1 MSAEVASQVDVPAR
15 LEARGVEKRFADLV
29 ALAGVDLTVRPSE
42 IHALLGENGAGKST
56 LGNVIAGIYKPD
68 AGSLHVDG
76 VPVQLSSPR
85 DAIRAGIGMVHQ
97 HFRLVDAL
105 SVAENLH
112 MGWEQT
118 PRWAS
123 RGWLRRHTEELCE
136 RYGFA
141 LAPDRPAWQLAVGE
155 RQQLEILRVLA
166 RGARMLILDEPTA
179 VLTPQETEELF
190 RAMRELRASGQ
201 SIVFVSHKLNEVLA
215 IADFVTVLRGGRW
228 VATRPAAETDAGAL
242 AQLMTGARDVV
253 QASRLEAPSERVA
266 LRLDGVCAAGSHG
279 LRALSDVDLTVH
291 EREIVGIAGV
301 SGNGQRE
308 LAEVATGMLAPDE
321 GRVAIGERDL
331 TGRGPREYAAAG
343 AGHIPQDR
351 LRTAVAK
358 ARSVQENAVLR
369 DYRRAPISK
378 RGLLNAAAAE
388 RFASELVARADVR
401 GVSSVQRPFSY
412 LSGGNQQK
420 LVAHREAAVASKL
433 LVAALPTRG
442 LDVAAAGAL
451 RNLLL
456 EKRNAGAGVLLISE
470 ELDELLLLSD
480 RVLVMF
486 DGRIVGEFTSDEA
499 DAREIGLLMGSGS
512 ADQPAAAG
520 TGA

>member
-1 MSAEVASQVDVPAR
+1 MPPR
-15 LEARGVEKRFADLV
+15 LEARGIEKRFADLV
-29 ALAGVDLTVRPSE
+29 ALAGVDLTVHPGE

-56 LGNVIAGIYKPD
+56 LGNVVAGIYKPD
-68 AGSLHVDG
+68 GGTLHVDG
-76 VPVQLSSPR
+76 APLQLSSPR

-105 SVAENLH
+105 TVAENLH
-112 MGWEQT
+112 MGWERT
-118 PRWAS
+118 PAWANRRW
-123 RGWLRRHTEELCE
+123 LNRHTEELCE
-136 RYGFA
+136 RFGFTLPA
-141 LAPDRPAWQLAVGE
+141 GRPAWQLAVGE

-190 RAMRELRASGQ
+190 RAMRDLRAQGQ

-215 IADFVTVLRGGRW
+215 IADVVTVLRGGCW
-228 VATRPAAETDAGAL
+228 VSTQPAADTDAQSL
-242 AQLMTGARDVV
+242 AHLMTGERDVV
-253 QASRLEAPSERVA
+253 QASRVEAPSERTA
-266 LRLDGVCAAGSHG
+266 LRLEGVSAAGTHG

-291 EREIVGIAGV
+291 EREIVGVAGV

-308 LAEVATGMLAPDE
+308 LAEVATGMLKPGQ
-321 GRVAIGERDL
+321 GRVTLGERDL
-331 TGRGPREYAAAG
+331 TGCGPREFAAAG

-358 ARSVQENAVLR
+358 TRSVLENSVLR
-369 DYRRAPISK
+369 DYRRPPLSR
-378 RGLLNAAAAE
+378 RGLVNGGAADH
-388 RFASELVARADVR
+388 FARELVERADVR

-420 LVAHREAAVASKL
+420 LVAHREAAIASRL

-456 EKRNAGAGVLLISE
+456 EKRNGGAGVLLISE
-470 ELDELLLLSD
+470 ELDELLTLAD
-480 RVLVMF
+480 RIVVIY
-486 DGRIVGEFTSDEA
+486 DGRIVGDFASDSA
-499 DAREIGLLMGSGS
+499 DVREIGLLMGSG
-512 ADQPAAAG
+512 AAAG
-520 TGA
+520 STAEEAHA

>member
-1 MSAEVASQVDVPAR
+1 MATAPPAVSMQ
-15 LEARGVEKRFADLV
+15 GITKRFADLV
-29 ALAGVDLTVRPSE
+29 ALDGVDLTVRPGE

-68 AGSLHVDG
+68 AGELRVDG
-76 VPVQLSSPR
+76 QLVQLSSPR

-112 MGWEQT
+112 MGWEET
-118 PRWAS
+118 PRWANK
-123 RGWLRRHTEELCE
+123 RWLHRHTAELCE

-141 LAPDRPAWQLAVGE
+141 LAPERPAWQLAVGE

-190 RAMRELRASGQ
+190 RAMRELRAAGQ

-215 IADFVTVLRGGRW
+215 IADLVTVLRGGEW
-228 VATRPAAETDAGAL
+228 VATQPAAETDANAL
-242 AQLMTGARDVV
+242 AHLMTGERRVE
-253 QASRLEAPSERVA
+253 QASRVEQPSERVA
-266 LRLDGVCAAGSHG
+266 LRLEGVCAAGFHG
-279 LRALSDVDLTVH
+279 LRALSDVELTVH

-308 LAEVATGMLAPDE
+308 LAEVATGMLKPDD
-321 GRVAIGERDL
+321 GRVTLGGQDL
-331 TGRGPREYAAAG
+331 TGAGPRAFAAAG

-351 LRTAVAK
+351 LKTAVAK

-369 DYRRAPISK
+369 DYRHAPLSR
-378 RGLLNAAAAE
+378 RGLVNGAAAE
-388 RFASELVARADVR
+388 RFARGVERADVR
-401 GVSSVQRPFSY
+401 GVSTVQRPFSY

-420 LVAHREAAVASKL
+420 LVAHREAAIASKL

-442 LDVAAAGAL
+442 LDVAA
-451 RNLLL
+451 
-456 EKRNAGAGVLLISE
+456 
-470 ELDELLLLSD
+470 
-480 RVLVMF
+480 
-486 DGRIVGEFTSDEA
+486 GRGCTRTPRRPRA
-499 DAREIGLLMGSGS
+499 
-512 ADQPAAAG
+512 QPPCC
-520 TGA
+520 